1 MDKFIECLKG
11 ISVSDWTGILTLLT
25 VIAGGIFGLMQ
36 WNKSNK
42 YRRAEFIDSLVT
54 TIRNDEEL
62 STVVYMF
69 DYDHKWYTQSFH
81 NKEKELERVVDKTLS
96 YFSYICYLKNNKI
109 LSKKDFNFFEYEI
122 KRIAA
127 NRSVQAYL
135 YNLYHFA
142 KKNDCEHS
150 FKYLFDYC
158 YTNKL
163 FIGCED
169 IKSITDSFPKY
180 LNF

>member
-62 STVVYMF
+62 STAVYMF

-81 NKEKELERVVDKTLS
+81 NNEKELERVLDKTLS

-109 LSKKDFNFFEYEI
+109 LSKKDFSFFEYEI

-135 YNLYHFA
+135 
-142 KKNDCEHS
+142 
-150 FKYLFDYC
+150 
-158 YTNKL
+158 
-163 FIGCED
+163 I
-169 IKSITDSFPKY
+169 
-180 LNF
+180 